1 MENRNNK
8 TSMRATLK
16 ALPVGGSCTIHF
28 GVNTYTSIR
37 NTACILGLEMGRQYS
52 VHLDRAARTYQVI
65 RTI

>member
-1 MENRNNK
+1 MENRNTK

-28 GVNTYTSIR
+28 GSNSYTSIR

-52 VHLDRAARTYQVI
+52 VHLDRAARTYEVTRNI
-65 RTI
+65 